1 MTNFEKIKNMSVEEL
16 ADKISWSMVNCDE
29 CPIRKFCNLY
39 NDYKF
44 QDFDTC
50 SWTWEEWLKSEAEE

>member
-16 ADKISWSMVNCDE
+16 ADKISWLIDDCDE
-29 CPIRKFCNLY
+29 CPIRNFCNLY

-50 SWTWEEWLKSEAEE
+50 SGTWEQWLKSEVEE